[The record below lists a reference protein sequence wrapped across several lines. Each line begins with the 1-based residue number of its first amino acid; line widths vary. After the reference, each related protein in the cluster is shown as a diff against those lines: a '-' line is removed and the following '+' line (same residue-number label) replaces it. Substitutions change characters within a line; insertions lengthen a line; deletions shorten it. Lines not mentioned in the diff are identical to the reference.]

1 MSGITSHVL
10 DTSRGVPGEGIPVIL
25 QINRGSSDDTR
36 WKVVGQGKTDAD
48 GRVPDLVAGK
58 FETGHYRI
66 SFHVAEYF
74 EGLGQ
79 ETFYPVIK
87 IVFKV
92 SADEHYHVPLLLNA
106 FGYSTYRCS

>member
-79 ETFYPVIK
+79 ETPMSITMFRFCSMLSDIRL
-87 IVFKV
+87 IVVV
-92 SADEHYHVPLLLNA
+92 S
-106 FGYSTYRCS
+106 